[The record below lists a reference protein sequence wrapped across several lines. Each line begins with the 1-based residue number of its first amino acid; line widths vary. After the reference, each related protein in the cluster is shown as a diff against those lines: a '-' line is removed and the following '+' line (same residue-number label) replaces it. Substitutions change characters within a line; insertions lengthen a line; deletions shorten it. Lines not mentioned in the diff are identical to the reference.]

1 MKRICCGLV
10 LMALVLNIS
19 NTAIAEPNPKLLKDL
34 NQALVILT
42 KSLVQYESRQ
52 SQFSA
57 QMPYIRIIPGR
68 KFQINELKKLIVNFE
83 GVPKEIDLDAVII
96 EEVDNIIDGMLIDA
110 AQELGIVEISNMLLY
125 TYEEPELQKF
135 AQKLRDSSNF
145 FYMLFDNI
153 SQFSMM
159 PLLRGKTAG
168 MMQPERREPTQEE
181 LIEEGLMP
189 VQKTK

>member
-52 SQFSA
+52 TRFNV
-57 QMPYIRIIPGR
+57 QMPYVRIIPGR

-83 GVPKEIDLDAVII
+83 GVPKEIDVKTVVVED
-96 EEVDNIIDGMLIDA
+96 VDNIIDGMLVDA

-135 AQKLRDSSNF
+135 ARKLRDSSSF

-153 SQFSMM
+153 SQFAMM
-159 PLLRGKTAG
+159 PLLRGKSPD
-168 MMQPERREPTQEE
+168 MMMPQGREPTQEE

-189 VQKTK
+189 DQKTK